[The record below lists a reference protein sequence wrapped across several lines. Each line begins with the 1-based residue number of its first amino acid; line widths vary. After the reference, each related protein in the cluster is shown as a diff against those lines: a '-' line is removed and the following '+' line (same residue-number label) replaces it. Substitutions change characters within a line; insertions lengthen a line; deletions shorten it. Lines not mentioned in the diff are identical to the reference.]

1 MTDKSLVRREKR
13 TMSYYRN
20 RIQQL
25 NESLLAGIQRERVLR
40 EENEKIKEQLAR
52 SRKVIKKLKE
62 KK

>member
-1 MTDKSLVRREKR
+1 
-13 TMSYYRN
+13 MSYYRN